1 MSPSVEY
8 DQKQRTVHEHVNQE
22 FEDGSPRPGEG
33 SIRKKLW
40 TFLTTEHISRE

>member
-8 DQKQRTVHEHVNQE
+8 DQKQRTVHEDVNQE
-22 FEDGSPRPGEG
+22 FEDGSPGPGEG

-40 TFLTTEHISRE
+40 TFLTT